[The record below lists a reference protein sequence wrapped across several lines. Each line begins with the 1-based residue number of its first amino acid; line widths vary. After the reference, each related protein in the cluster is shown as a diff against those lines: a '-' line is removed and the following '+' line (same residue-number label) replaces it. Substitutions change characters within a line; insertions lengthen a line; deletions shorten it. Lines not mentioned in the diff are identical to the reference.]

1 MPQKVY
7 IETYG
12 CQMNLGD
19 TEIVRSVLVGA
30 GYEMTD
36 AAEDADYILMNTCS
50 VRDNAERKI
59 LEKLT
64 HFKRYKKKNRKLK
77 VGLLGCMAERMRE
90 TIFEQRD
97 IVDLV
102 VGPDEY
108 RRLPEIF
115 AKTDGGEKGIAVQLI
130 TAETYDDIE
139 PLRTDGRSA
148 WIAVMR
154 GCNNFCSY
162 CVVPYTRGR
171 ERSRPAASLISEI
184 EGLAQDGYREVTM
197 LGQNVNSYRD
207 ETTGAD
213 FADLLA
219 QTAAA
224 VPQMWI
230 RYVTSHP
237 RDMSDKLI
245 ETMARFDNICKYIHL
260 PVQSGSDR
268 VLSMMNRGY
277 TTEHY
282 LGRIKR
288 IREAMPGVALS
299 TDIIAGFPGETL
311 DDHRRTLEILQQVR
325 YDGAYMFRYS
335 PREGTKA
342 WNMPDD
348 VREEEKIRRLN
359 EIIELQ
365 QSISK
370 DINKTETGRLHKV
383 LVEGESKRRK
393 EDSQGRTDT
402 NKLVIFPNADGK
414 VSTGEFANVRIMR
427 STAATLFGELVI

>member
-1 MPQKVY
+1 MSQKVY

-19 TEIVRSVLVGA
+19 TEIVRSVLVAA
-30 GYEMTD
+30 GYEMTET
-36 AAEDADYILMNTCS
+36 AEGADYILMNTCS

-64 HFKRYKKKNRKLK
+64 HFKRYKKKNRNLK

-115 AKTDGGEKGIAVQLI
+115 AKTDKGEKGIAVRLI

-139 PLRTDGRSA
+139 PLRTEGRSA

-171 ERSRPAASLISEI
+171 ERSRPAGSLIKEI
-184 EGLAQDGYREVTM
+184 EKLAKDGYREVTM

-224 VPQMWI
+224 VPEMWI

-245 ETMARFDNICKYIHL
+245 EIMARFDNICKYIHL

-277 TTEHY
+277 TAEHY
-282 LGRIKR
+282 LGRIKK
-288 IREAMPGVALS
+288 IRESMPGVALS

-311 DDHRRTLEILQQVR
+311 DDHSRTLEILEQVR

-348 VREEEKIRRLN
+348 VHEEEKIRRLN
-359 EIIELQ
+359 EIIDLQ

-370 DINKTETGRLHKV
+370 DINKGEAGRLHKV

-414 VSTGEFANVRIMR
+414 VAPGEFANVRILR
-427 STAATLFGELVI
+427 STAATLFGEIE